1 MKHSQSKIIFAVI
14 AIAILILVV
23 RFGFTVV
30 TIESAEQAI
39 QEETFDPVVYV
50 DEMWSS
56 TLLPAY
62 KDRSV
67 NLTDILTKIEPDAN
81 GFVQKETLAPIA
93 TEYGYITVGESHV
106 YMIKTSGKVVAID
119 TESSTGTVEIQLDD
133 YQGPI
138 KVLMYIG
145 TRIPSD
151 ETSVRDAGGFI
162 KFGDFKEQTEYGK
175 VASEINKR
183 VLTEVLGDSDK
194 SAWVGKTIT
203 LEGAFSI
210 RTFNLLQV
218 DMTEI
223 RIVPTSIELGD

>member
-1 MKHSQSKIIFAVI
+1 MKHKLSKFIFPVI
-14 AIAILILVV
+14 AVVILGLMV
-23 RFGFTVV
+23 RYGFTVV
-30 TIESAEQAI
+30 TIEDAEKAVQ
-39 QEETFDPVVYV
+39 QEAFDPAKYV
-50 DEMWSS
+50 EEMWSS

-62 KDRSV
+62 KEGSV
-67 NLTDILTKIEPDAN
+67 NLADILTKIKPDAN
-81 GFVQKETLAPIA
+81 GIVQKETLGPIA

-106 YMIKTSGKVVAID
+106 YMIKTSGKIVAIN
-119 TESSTGTVEIQLDD
+119 TESSIGTVEIQLDD

-151 ETSVRDAGGFI
+151 ETAVRDAGGFI

-175 VASEINKR
+175 VASEINRR
-183 VLTEVLGDSDK
+183 VLAEVLGDSDK

-203 LEGAFSI
+203 VEGAFSI

>member
-1 MKHSQSKIIFAVI
+1 MKQKLSKFIFPVI
-14 AIAILILVV
+14 VIVVLGLMV

-30 TIESAEQAI
+30 TIESAEQAV
-39 QEETFDPVVYV
+39 QSEAFDPAKYV
-50 DEMWSS
+50 DEILTS

-62 KDRSV
+62 EDNSIS
-67 NLTDILTKIEPDAN
+67 LADILKKISPDIN
-81 GFVQKETLAPIA
+81 GIVQKETLAPIA
-93 TEYGYITVGESHV
+93 TEFGLITVGESHV
-106 YMIKTSGKVVAID
+106 YMVKSTGKVTAVN
-119 TESSTGTVEIQLDD
+119 TESSTGTIEIQLDD

-145 TRIPSD
+145 SRIPSD

-162 KFGDFKEQTEYGK
+162 SFGDFKEQTEYGK

-183 VLTEVLGDSDK
+183 VLADILGSEDK
-194 SAWVGKTIT
+194 SSWVGKTISFT
-203 LEGAFSI
+203 GAFSI
-210 RTFNLLQV
+210 RTFNLIQI

>member
-1 MKHSQSKIIFAVI
+1 MKQKLSKFIFPVI
-14 AIAILILVV
+14 VIVVLGLMV

-30 TIESAEQAI
+30 TIESAEQAV
-39 QEETFDPVVYV
+39 QSEAFDPAKYV
-50 DEMWSS
+50 DEILTS

-62 KDRSV
+62 EDNSI
-67 NLTDILTKIEPDAN
+67 NLADILKKISPDTN
-81 GFVQKETLAPIA
+81 GIVQKETLAPIA
-93 TEYGYITVGESHV
+93 TEFGLITVGESHV
-106 YMIKTSGKVVAID
+106 YMVKSTGKVTAVN
-119 TESSTGTVEIQLDD
+119 TVSSTGTIEIQLDD

-145 TRIPSD
+145 SRIPSD

-162 KFGDFKEQTEYGK
+162 SFGDFKEQTEYGK

-183 VLTEVLGDSDK
+183 VLADILGSEDK
-194 SAWVGKTIT
+194 SSWVGKTINFK
-203 LEGAFSI
+203 GAFSI
-210 RTFNLLQV
+210 RTFNLIQI